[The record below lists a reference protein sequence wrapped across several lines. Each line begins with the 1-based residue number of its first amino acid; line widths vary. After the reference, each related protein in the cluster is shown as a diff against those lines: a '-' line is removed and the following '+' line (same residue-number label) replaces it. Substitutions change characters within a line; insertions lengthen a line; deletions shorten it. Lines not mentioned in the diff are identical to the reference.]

1 MAHGQGA
8 TSNSRGGYGAFG
20 RGTRG
25 HGKKPRTV
33 KQQEAREKDPRLRQ
47 AFEET
52 DAARDALDELMEE
65 QRRTPAIGP
74 TEGAAY
80 ALAKREAEK
89 ALADKERAE
98 REAESRAS
106 LEEALRE
113 DESAKREPVST
124 GFSRKSLPKKGDGN
138 FRFALTT
145 AQIMLKE
152 GYNAAYVCEFT
163 GVGWEDLNHLEIDA
177 DGYGIF
183 EIYEAQRETPSE
195 DEEPKCESRTPS
207 GDCGNPTCP
216 THGEKAS

>member
-8 TSNSRGGYGAFG
+8 TSNARGGYGAFG

-33 KQQEAREKDPRLRQ
+33 KQQEAREKDPRLRA

-52 DAARDALDELMEE
+52 DAARDALDALIEE
-65 QRRTPAIGP
+65 QKTAPALGP

-80 ALAKREAEK
+80 ALARREAEK
-89 ALADKERAE
+89 RLAEKEARERAE
-98 REAESRAS
+98 ESRLAM
-106 LEEALRE
+106 EEALRE
-113 DESAKREPVST
+113 DEEAKRVPTQV
-124 GFSRKSLPKKGDGN
+124 GANGKFSRRALPQKGDGN

-152 GYNAAYVCEFT
+152 GYNARYVCEFT
-163 GVGWEDLNHLEIDA
+163 GVGWEDLNHLEIDP

-183 EIYEAQRETPSE
+183 EVYEPQREEEKCEGLTPSN
-195 DEEPKCESRTPS
+195 
-207 GDCGNPTCP
+207 CGNPSCP
-216 THGEKAS
+216 AHGEDVPTP